1 MGSDKDGCSHCPL
14 VDDSQRENNSLCLAA
29 SPYPFT
35 LVEKSLKLEIEI
47 SNEGELVHGFTSFT
61 QEVFASLGKPN
72 TTLHPRAFL
81 RATVDGRRKGI
92 CPYSWPTPR
101 WASLM
106 IEQIQFD
113 TSGMAPR
120 LLYNDRPWLAQPA
133 IYTQVFAIVSRAKK
147 VADDW
152 LEIQKKSAGK

>member
-1 MGSDKDGCSHCPL
+1 MGGENDGCSNCPL
-14 VDDSQRENNSLCLAA
+14 VGGSLRESNSLCLAA
-29 SPYPFT
+29 HPYPFT
-35 LVEKSLKLEIEI
+35 LVEKSLKLEIEVA
-47 SNEGELVHGFTSFT
+47 SEDELSDSFTSFT
-61 QEVFASLGKPN
+61 QQVFASVGKPN

-152 LEIQKKSAGK
+152 LEIQKKSSGK

>member
-1 MGSDKDGCSHCPL
+1 
-14 VDDSQRENNSLCLAA
+14 
-29 SPYPFT
+29 
-35 LVEKSLKLEIEI
+35 
-47 SNEGELVHGFTSFT
+47 
-61 QEVFASLGKPN
+61 
-72 TTLHPRAFL
+72 
-81 RATVDGRRKGI
+81 
-92 CPYSWPTPR
+92 
-101 WASLM
+101 M

-152 LEIQKKSAGK
+152 LEIQKKSSGK

>member
-1 MGSDKDGCSHCPL
+1 MGGDKDGCSNCPL
-14 VDDSQRENNSLCLAA
+14 VEESPRESNTLCLAA

-35 LVEKSLKLEIEI
+35 LVEKSLKLEIEVA
-47 SNEGELVHGFTSFT
+47 NGDELVHAFTSFT
-61 QEVFASLGKPN
+61 QQVFASLGKPN
-72 TTLHPRAFL
+72 ITLHPRVFL
-81 RATVDGRRKGI
+81 RVTVDGRRKGI

-113 TSGMAPR
+113 TSGMTPR

-152 LEIQKKSAGK
+152 LELQKKSAGK